1 MSLTSPKPSRLQR
14 YLAHEQ
20 RRLEKMSWQTLGL
33 LLAVTLTLI
42 LFNPLLPPLAYILQ
56 LWAANWAWRDRW
68 ASLLVLTKQ
77 GLIFVGALYLLAT
90 LDLAHLWIIPNLIAP
105 LQIFWSTHLPGELS
119 LVPIFREDLLA
130 RCLLLLPLAPAVTT
144 LYEYINPQANQ
155 RLHRVLQ
162 ASDLADATT
171 PTAAPPP
178 AEAAASTLEQ
188 KEKTTSPASAPL
200 NQPTLPVRK
209 KQEKP
214 GQRSTPPLHRKM
226 SPPEQMTI
234 DSFISVEP
242 AQPAPPLQQTQ
253 PATPPPN
260 NPTKPAT
267 TRTPRPTQ
275 KQEKEIDWRNIDE

>member
-1 MSLTSPKPSRLQR
+1 MSLTRPKPSRFQR

-20 RRLEKMSWQTLGL
+20 HRLEKMSWQTLGL
-33 LLAVTLTLI
+33 LLAVTLALI

-68 ASLLVLTKQ
+68 ASLRVLTKQ
-77 GLIFVGALYLLAT
+77 GLTFVGALYLLAT

-119 LVPIFREDLLA
+119 LVPIFPEDLLA

-162 ASDLADATT
+162 ASDLANATT
-171 PTAAPPP
+171 PTA
-178 AEAAASTLEQ
+178 
-188 KEKTTSPASAPL
+188 SAPL
-200 NQPTLPVRK
+200 SQPTLPMRK

-226 SPPEQMTI
+226 PPPEQMTI
-234 DSFISVEP
+234 DSFISKVEP

-253 PATPPPN
+253 PATTPPN

-267 TRTPRPTQ
+267 TRTPRPMQ